1 MAAALNLSRNNDHF
15 NGSYNSEITLSLR
28 IMEYSISDRTSD
40 ITPKKMTGS
49 DQSTSTQTPWKL
61 EGELWGQNSMRA
73 QGFLPSGHALH
84 DPRTV
89 TGMDFTNNIKLCY
102 VAN

>member
-40 ITPKKMTGS
+40 MTPKGMTGS
-49 DQSTSTQTPWKL
+49 EQSASTQTLWKL
-61 EGELWGQNSMRA
+61 AGELWGQNSKRA
-73 QGFLPSGHALH
+73 ARFPAQWTRSARSQDCDWNGFY
-84 DPRTV
+84 DQR
-89 TGMDFTNNIKLCY
+89 
-102 VAN
+102 